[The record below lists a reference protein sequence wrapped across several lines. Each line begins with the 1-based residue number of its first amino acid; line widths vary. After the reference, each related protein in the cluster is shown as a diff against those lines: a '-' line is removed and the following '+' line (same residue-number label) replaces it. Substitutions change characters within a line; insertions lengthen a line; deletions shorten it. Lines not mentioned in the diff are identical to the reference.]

1 MDRSHTSAYT
11 GIPAKHTVWKP
22 GLLGCSAAGIIW
34 LVLVT
39 NGNESLY
46 FGTDRADPPGCSSPS
61 APTPSPSS
69 MAGTVQ
75 LMGFFFVLLIIY
87 IMLFAS
93 RALTPK

>member
-1 MDRSHTSAYT
+1 
-11 GIPAKHTVWKP
+11 
-22 GLLGCSAAGIIW
+22 
-34 LVLVT
+34 
-39 NGNESLY
+39 
-46 FGTDRADPPGCSSPS
+46 
-61 APTPSPSS
+61 